1 MSKKSFIGEDGKEY
15 EVKEKVPFYKK
26 KWFIAIA
33 VLFLIG
39 SCSSLLGGG
48 DEEKKTETKTEE
60 VVSET
65 ETEKTV
71 ETEAVEEESELDVS
85 SLSPEERVQ
94 KYAKEVFKDNLIE
107 VENYTGND
115 SLGKIIVSS
124 KFSEN
129 SLSGNTSVFSFLSNA
144 NKFLEKIQ
152 NEDFE
157 SVFFDVEADFTDA
170 YGNTSPSN
178 AVKMEIEKSDVDKI
192 NFENFDFN
200 NLPNISKTF
209 EVHPGVGYKGN

>member
-1 MSKKSFIGEDGKEY
+1 MAKKSFIGDDGKEY

-39 SCSSLLGGG
+39 SCSSLLGGK
-48 DEEKKTETKTEE
+48 DDNKEAETKTEAE
-60 VVSET
+60 VSET
-65 ETEKTV
+65 ETEIREE
-71 ETEAVEEESELDVS
+71 ETEVDIS
-85 SLSPEERVQ
+85 SLSPEERIQ
-94 KYAKEVFKDNLIE
+94 EYAKEVFKDNLIE
-107 VENYTGND
+107 VKNHTGND

-157 SVFFDVEADFTDA
+157 SVFFDVEANFTDE

-200 NLPNISKTF
+200 KLPNISKTF
-209 EVHPGVGYKGN
+209 EVHPGVGYKVN